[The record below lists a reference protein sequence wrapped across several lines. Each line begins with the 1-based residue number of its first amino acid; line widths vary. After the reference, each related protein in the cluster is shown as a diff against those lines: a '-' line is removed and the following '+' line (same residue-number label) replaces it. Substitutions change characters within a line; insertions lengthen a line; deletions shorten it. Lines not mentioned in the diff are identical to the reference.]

1 MTFGLVGVAADGFD
15 GEHSDDVLIFFSAVF
30 GVKHTSHPAGLE
42 EWRLFVGKED
52 KSQCF
57 VDPPQADKFLAGE
70 SASKGKRCC
79 DG

>member
-1 MTFGLVGVAADGFD
+1 LTFGLVGVAADGFD

-52 KSQCF
+52 KAQCF
-57 VDPPQADKFLAGE
+57 VDFLAGE
-70 SASKGKRCC
+70 SASEGKRCC